1 MLLLQIVGFFLALD
15 YKTIW
20 NLKNRIEAVVRLYIS
35 RPLEYWNYVQR
46 LLYNILTVD
55 TTILTTIRT
64 IVVLLAAIATNMRDI
79 LAYAAL
85 ILSMS
90 QRDYHIFRISN
101 ARTYQPG

>member
-1 MLLLQIVGFFLALD
+1 MWVFFLALD

>member
-1 MLLLQIVGFFLALD
+1 MTCYIVRWFFAL
-15 YKTIW
+15 YMY
-20 NLKNRIEAVVRLYIS
+20 YIYTH
-35 RPLEYWNYVQR
+35 RYTKAFRN
-46 LLYNILTVD
+46 NILTVD

-101 ARTYQPG
+101 ARTYQPC

>member
-1 MLLLQIVGFFLALD
+1 M
-15 YKTIW
+15 
-20 NLKNRIEAVVRLYIS
+20 
-35 RPLEYWNYVQR
+35 
-46 LLYNILTVD
+46 VD
-55 TTILTTIRT
+55 AIILTTIRT

-85 ILSMS
+85 ILLMS

>member
-85 ILSMS
+85 ILLMS
-90 QRDYHIFRISN
+90 QTDYHIFRISN